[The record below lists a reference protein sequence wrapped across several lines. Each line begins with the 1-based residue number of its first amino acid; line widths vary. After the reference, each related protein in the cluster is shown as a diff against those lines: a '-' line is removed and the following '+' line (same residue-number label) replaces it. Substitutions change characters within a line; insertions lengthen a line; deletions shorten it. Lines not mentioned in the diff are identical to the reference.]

1 MSDIIP
7 LHLLQYFVCT
17 ADKLSFTLAS
27 ETLGIP
33 KSKLSKEIQKL
44 EKLINVNVLER
55 SSRVVRLTEAGQ
67 ILYQRAL
74 VLLEDAN
81 HLRHDIQTLNHG
93 ISGRLALAASPAL
106 GRYISQFLLPTFKQQ
121 WPEISLTLKLSYDF
135 ENLFQQ
141 NLDMA
146 FRIGRN
152 LDENLIQRQIGCSNR
167 VLVASPHYL
176 QSHPAITNL
185 DELRHHKSIQFFESG
200 QQRWT
205 VCNDATTEQILL
217 DPAFQCEDFESVL
230 HMVEAGLGIAQLPWF
245 IAKQKVAEQKLQLVL
260 PAWVSPT
267 LPIYVVYRKG
277 YNKPAKLQKFLDWI
291 AANQNLFNLVYTENS
306 ST

>member
-17 ADKLSFTLAS
+17 ADKLNFTQAS
-27 ETLGIP
+27 DSLGIT
-33 KSKLSKEIQKL
+33 KSKLSKEIRKL
-44 EKLINVNVLER
+44 EKLIDISVLER

-67 ILYQRAL
+67 LLYQRAV

-81 HLRHDIQTLNHG
+81 HLRHDIQTLHHG
-93 ISGRLALAASPAL
+93 VSGRLALAASPAL

-152 LDENLIQRQIGCSNR
+152 LDQNLIQRQIGLSNR
-167 VLVASPHYL
+167 VLVASPSYL
-176 QSHPAITNL
+176 QSHAPITNL
-185 DELRHHKSIQFFESG
+185 QELRQHKSVQFFESG
-200 QQRWT
+200 QQTWT
-205 VCNDATTEQILL
+205 LCYRSGTEQVLL

-230 HMVEAGLGIAQLPWF
+230 HMVEAGAGIAQLPWF
-245 IAKQKVAEQKLQLVL
+245 IVKQKISNQTLQLVL
-260 PAWVSPT
+260 PGIVSPT

-291 AANQNLFNLVYTENS
+291 EANQDLFNLVHTENS
-306 ST
+306 SG